1 MQQANKYEH
10 RTEKEIVFWIHD
22 GKSVVKIFNGKE
34 HGTITS
40 QEKKEHINRSWQY
53 DELLVP
59 YDGKRLTLRPTTM
72 HTYQSI
78 DNIKGI
84 TNNLINMYRTGSIFN
99 TAKALFVK
107 LTTIPESR
115 FDKVEAYEFDYLNS
129 CGGGVRIAE
138 EYEGKAFKYDVN
150 SFYPW
155 LKEIRAQG
163 VREENY
169 DTHSPR

>member
-59 YDGKRLTLRPTTM
+59 YDGKEADIEANY
-72 HTYQSI
+72 HAYIQSI
-78 DNIKGI
+78 DK
-84 TNNLINMYRTGSIFN
+84 
-99 TAKALFVK
+99 VK
-107 LTTIPESR
+107 QPDQHVPHR
-115 FDKVEAYEFDYLNS
+115 LNFQHS
-129 CGGGVRIAE
+129 
-138 EYEGKAFKYDVN
+138 
-150 SFYPW
+150 
-155 LKEIRAQG
+155 QG
-163 VREENY
+163 VVCQ
-169 DTHSPR
+169 THHHS